1 MVFVRPHT
9 ATTNELFPCDT
20 PTHPF
25 DRGGRPVS
33 DNRLLVPVTESSTLR
48 QTVEYAVGA
57 ALDGDGDGYIQ
68 FVYVHSPEVSDDR
81 LDDQTGSDVET
92 IADLLDRIAVWAAE
106 DAGDHAGELTVETAQ
121 VGMDRYLFSPG
132 DVGAV
137 LADVV
142 RANDIERI
150 VLDPEYDPGVGSP
163 LLRPLEVELARR
175 TDVPVEESPVQRRI
189 RRSPLLLRSTP
200 LQAGALFFISFV
212 FYQVLGGTFDMFDIV
227 TGAISGTIVA
237 VSLSRITF
245 NHNPSLKWIG
255 RLFRFVLYVPYLL
268 WEIFKANV
276 QVALV
281 ILDPRLPIDP
291 RLTRIDTAVWGS
303 LPVTT
308 LANSITLTPGTLTVR
323 VDGRTMTVH
332 TLVGGA
338 REDLFEG
345 GLERAV
351 RFVFYGRRAMTAPT
365 PQERG
370 DAENLQA
377 AEEGAGSPVSSPG
390 TAPED
395 DEPGGDDGG
404 DQR

>member
-1 MVFVRPHT
+1 
-9 ATTNELFPCDT
+9 
-20 PTHPF
+20 
-25 DRGGRPVS
+25 VS

-48 QTVEYAVGA
+48 QTVEYAVGV
-57 ALDGDGDGYIQ
+57 ALGGDGDGYVQ

-81 LDDQTGSDVET
+81 LDEQTGSDVET
-92 IADLLDRIAVWAAE
+92 IADLLDRIAVWAEE
-106 DAGDHAGELTVETAQ
+106 DAGDHSGELTIETAQ

-132 DVGAV
+132 DVGSV
-137 LADVV
+137 LAEVAQAD
-142 RANDIERI
+142 DIERI

-175 TDVPVEESPVQRRI
+175 TDVPVEEAPVRRRV
-189 RRSPLLLRSTP
+189 RRAPLLLRSTP
-200 LQAGALFFISFV
+200 LQAGALFFVSFV
-212 FYQVLGGTFDMFDIV
+212 FYQVLGGTFNMFDIV

-255 RLFRFVLYVPYLL
+255 RLLRFVLYIPYLF

-281 ILDPRLPIDP
+281 ILHPRLPIDP
-291 RLTRIDTAVWGS
+291 RLTRVDSAVWGS

-323 VDGRTMTVH
+323 VNGRTMTVH
-332 TLVGGA
+332 TLVVGA
-338 REDLFEG
+338 REDLFDG

-351 RFVFYGRRAMTAPT
+351 RFVFYGRGGMTAPT
-365 PQERG
+365 PRERG
-370 DAENLQA
+370 DTEILQ
-377 AEEGAGSPVSSPG
+377 PVSSTD
-390 TAPED
+390 TAPDGE
-395 DEPGGDDGG
+395 EPGEDDGG
-404 DQR
+404 DTR